1 MQVLEQA
8 VVDSGRW
15 KKWLQPDERG
25 KDFSALSAERR
36 AWLAQTG
43 ARYIWTVPAVI
54 AARQSLYANLAL
66 AMPDPHT
73 YVIDRIVSS
82 MDCYVRNF
90 HLFDGLTILATE

>member
-25 KDFSALSAERR
+25 KDFAALSAERR

-43 ARYIWTVPAVI
+43 ARYIWTASAVV
-54 AARQSLYANLAL
+54 AARQSLYANLSL
-66 AMPDPHT
+66 AMPDPHA
-73 YVIDRIVSS
+73 YVVDRIVSV

-90 HLFDGLTILATE
+90 HLFDGLTILAAE